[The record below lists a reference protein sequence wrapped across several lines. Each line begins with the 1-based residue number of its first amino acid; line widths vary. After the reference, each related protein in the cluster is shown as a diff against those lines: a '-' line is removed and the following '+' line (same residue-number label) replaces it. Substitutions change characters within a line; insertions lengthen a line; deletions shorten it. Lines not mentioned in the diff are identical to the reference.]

1 MNHCH
6 GLLLVD
12 ACRKLN
18 LEAFMLL
25 VPEQKTLTVIFS
37 IVKFAYVTVESFL
50 VSNITKRCFEVTSE
64 APQLGLV

>member
-1 MNHCH
+1 
-6 GLLLVD
+6 
-12 ACRKLN
+12 
-18 LEAFMLL
+18 MLL